1 MWRLLLS
8 YPVRDHGRAT
18 IGASSRL
25 GKNGL
30 SALGARDTSQWQ
42 SGQCAAFTQ
51 LGEAPM
57 YEAPLDQVDDAKA
70 GDAYEERQ
78 RHASKFRNTI
88 G

>member
-30 SALGARDTSQWQ
+30 CALGARDTSRWQ
-42 SGQCAAFTQ
+42 GGECAAVTQ
-51 LGEAPM
+51 MGEAPM
-57 YEAPLDQVDDAKA
+57 YESPLDQVLDTEAA
-70 GDAYEERQ
+70 DAYEKRQ
-78 RHASKFRNTI
+78 R
-88 G
+88 